1 MLFPPPPRDSEAN
14 HSAMCL
20 RRIMERGEISL
31 RRSYSVSRRFGQV
44 QANQTTPSVIAI
56 SITP

>member
-1 MLFPPPPRDSEAN
+1 MLPLSPLRDSEAN
-14 HSAMCL
+14 HRAMCL
-20 RRIMERGEISL
+20 RRIMERDEISL